1 MNLDDESLAHFCE
14 AHHIRRLSLFGSQLK
29 GTARPEPDDRWR
41 VGHMIDAASQALA
54 FVDRRKREDLA
65 SDLMLRLA
73 LTKALEIVGEAA
85 TQVSEAGRSEFPCV
99 PWPQIIGM
107 GNRLAHA
114 YFDINQNILW
124 DTVQLALPGLLEQLK
139 AVLESE

>member
-1 MNLDDESLAHFCE
+1 MS
-14 AHHIRRLSLFGSQLK
+14 
-29 GTARPEPDDRWR
+29 PDDRWR

-54 FVDRRKREDLA
+54 FVEGRKREDLEG
-65 SDLMLRLA
+65 DLMLRLA

-85 TQVSEAGRSEFPCV
+85 AQVSEAGRSEFPAV
-99 PWPQIIGM
+99 SWPQIIGM
-107 GNRLAHA
+107 RNRLVHA

-139 AVLESE
+139 TVLESE